1 MSVFIASF
9 AGSAMA
15 AFAATLSG
23 PMPTS
28 AEALMA
34 GAFRQPL
41 IVLVVASVIVIV
53 VAPGEL
59 FPVCVEVSVIVSAS
73 QESPSPSQSVTPTPT
88 VTVNPS
94 SCPADSAGDLLIKL
108 L

>member
-15 AFAATLSG
+15 ACAARLSG

-41 IVLVVASVIVIV
+41 IVLVVASVIVIA

-59 FPVCVEVSVIVSAS
+59 FPVCVEASVIVSAA
-73 QESPSPSQSVTPTPT
+73 QESPSPSQSVTPIPT

-94 SCPADSAGDLLIKL
+94 SCSADSAGDLLIKL